1 MRGSFFGGVHPVTRK
16 ELTRRKHLTQL
27 DRPPEQ
33 VAIPLRMSAGE
44 ESVPLVKPGD
54 LVEVGQPIAGPGP
67 GRRGCPCQRIRPGFG
82 DPGTAP
88 PLGRTVGGGGDP

>member
-67 GRRGCPCQRIRPGFG
+67 GGAAVRPGFG

>member
-67 GRRGCPCQRIRPGFG
+67 GGAACPCQAYPAGFRRSGNSPTPGA
-82 DPGTAP
+82 DS
-88 PLGRTVGGGGDP
+88 RWRW